1 MAKRHGRF
9 PSCPSFFSLLVLLAV
24 LGGLLLTPGRALA
37 SDRSY
42 QITQVDI
49 DATVGEDGTLHVVE
63 TRTFDFDG
71 SFNGVYWDI
80 PTGYNQNNGAEVE
93 VSVTSAGESTSGAL
107 EAFRLSDSDE
117 DGTYSISDRGSV
129 QRLKIYSAHRN
140 EKAKFTIAYDAT
152 GIAARWKDAGE
163 LYWKFVSDGWDVESQ
178 NVTCTLHLPVPA
190 GESVTAGQNVRA
202 WGHGP
207 LDGSVSFSG
216 NDVIFTAS
224 GVGTDEYAEMR
235 VTFPES
241 WLSGLSQSSTGRLDS
256 ILSEEQQWADEAN
269 ARRTRARIL
278 VWGTGALAVVA
289 AVGTVIL
296 TLAKKRSY
304 DRDNEPDFKDKYF
317 RDVPTADH
325 PAVLGA
331 LYNGGSAEGKELTAT
346 LMHLTD
352 AGYISL
358 EKVTT
363 KKKGLFG
370 DKVREDYRVTKLK
383 GMPRAEGSGQARATH
398 EVDGKTLSLL
408 FKTISDDGEKLY
420 FSRIESF
427 AKKEP
432 ELYHSA
438 YERWEKTVEGKYA
451 ERFEDGGEKGN
462 GRGWLVFAGILDCVV
477 AFAVFVAYLIFE
489 APVLAM
495 IGLPV
500 LLFAAAVVAFATAAS
515 MKRVNREGIETL
527 AKLRALKS
535 WLTDFTHLSEAVPS
549 DVILWN
555 RLLVMA
561 VVLDVADKVIDQLRA
576 TMPQVLDDPLFM
588 PTYGWYYYGWHTGH
602 APADVFTQSMQS
614 AHHVSEAALAASSN
628 SSGGGGG
635 GGFSGGGGGGFGGGG
650 GGGAF

>member
-1 MAKRHGRF
+1 MAKRYGR
-9 PSCPSFFSLLVLLAV
+9 PVRRALCPLLVLLAF
-24 LGGLLLTPGRALA
+24 LSGLLLLPGQALA

-49 DATVGEDGTLHVVE
+49 DATVDADGTLHVVE

-80 PTGYNQNNGAEVE
+80 PTGYNPNNGQEVE
-93 VSVTSAGESTSGAL
+93 VNVTSAGESTAGSL
-107 EAFRLSDSDE
+107 LAFQLSDSDE
-117 DGTYSISDRGSV
+117 DGTYSISDRGSI

-140 EKAKFTIAYDAT
+140 EKARFTIAYDAT
-152 GIAARWKDAGE
+152 GIATRWQDTGE

-178 NVTCTLHLPVPA
+178 NVTCTLHLPVPV

-216 NDVIFTAS
+216 SDVVFAAS

-235 VTFPES
+235 VTFPQS
-241 WLSGLSQSSTGRLDS
+241 WLSGLSQSSAGRLDS

-278 VWGTGALAVVA
+278 VWGTGALAAIA
-289 AVGTVIL
+289 AVGTVV
-296 TLAKKRSY
+296 LALLKKRKY

-317 RDVPTADH
+317 RDVPTSDH

-331 LYNGGSAEGKELTAT
+331 LFNGGSVEGKELTAT
-346 LMHLTD
+346 LMRLTD
-352 AGYISL
+352 EGYISL

-383 GMPRAEGSGQARATH
+383 GMPRSSGSARDKATH
-398 EVDGKTLSLL
+398 TVDSKTLSLL

-420 FSRIESF
+420 FSHIESF

-438 YERWEKTVEGKYA
+438 YEKWEGAVTGKYA
-451 ERFEDGGEKGN
+451 ERFEDSGEKGN
-462 GRGWLVFAGILDCVV
+462 GRGWLVLAGVIDCIL
-477 AFAVFVAYLIFE
+477 AFVVFVAYLIFE
-489 APVLAM
+489 ASVLAM
-495 IGLPV
+495 IGLP
-500 LLFAAAVVAFATAAS
+500 LLLVAAAVAAFVTAAS
-515 MKRVNREGIETL
+515 MKRINREGIETL
-527 AKLRALKS
+527 AKLRALRS

-549 DVILWN
+549 DVVLWN

-561 VVLDVADKVIDQLRA
+561 VVLDVADEVIDQLRA
-576 TMPQVLDDPLFM
+576 TMPQVLDDPAFM
-588 PTYGWYYYGWHTGH
+588 PTYGWYYYRWHGGSS
-602 APADVFTQSMQS
+602 PAAVFTQSMQS
-614 AHHVSEAALAASSN
+614 AHHVSDAALAASSD